1 MKKQFK
7 RNLSI
12 LLSLAILISALS
24 GIGITA
30 SAESQITENDLTGT
44 TVASEVTLSPSDFK
58 NINTV
63 ISNNMYGGSMNFP
76 INSFNK
82 FEVNSTDTD
91 VVLTL
96 TLPGNKDTWNAI
108 GGIDFTTFTAEG
120 LKIKSYS
127 YEYVGTLSSRQAQ
140 PAVLKVTDGTSH
152 VGSYISPMRY
162 SADGFAKYVINDFTE
177 TDGVTKIT
185 EVGVYSVSGAS
196 TFDRSNTYNFKVDV
210 EYTYDEKGACRGVT
224 VTYNY
229 RDKDDRST
237 ENMPSPVSQTIDFT
251 SKTIAGKNPSLAAQ
265 GIVAVE
271 PVIALRLNLGKTTNK
286 QLISTYSNLAVVT
299 EQTTDYTQDV
309 LSFVNGNPIV
319 IDIKNDATADYSD
332 KGTDALNAKSAFNA
346 LDPTVQGIIT
356 DNGYYNSALIDDI
369 ISHIGDIK
377 KSDLNAG
384 TTAVKEETLTAAD
397 LTYTDIVSNNY
408 VSYYAYKAT
417 IGKNGTAYASS
428 ATNDILTLTLNAT
441 KADLNVD
448 ISNTPL
454 SGDIYTFAN
463 EIEGAKIKSF
473 SYIFTGNLIGAYG
486 KPVIL
491 KGNDGKLIAPGFIY
505 GTAVTTPSAP
515 NFKVYTQST
524 TEGVTTISNTATSQQ
539 LAHLKN
545 AETIQQADVNT
556 YTVKVEYNYGE
567 GDVCTGAK
575 VTYTCTVEGT
585 EYSFGMSIKLT
596 DAMFSNKDVSISGVD
611 STITQITPYIGFRAA
626 NLTTVDGVAETKY
639 SNVSVTA
646 DKTKD
651 YTEDILGFVN
661 AHKVL
666 IDIKNGLDCSLRKD
680 EVAAA
685 KAAYEALADEN
696 LKSLIVANGYYDAD
710 KINEI
715 TKSTAEEIVSEL
727 TGTINMPGATV
738 KMNQID
744 NNNQLRFTA
753 DYTMFKSVVT
763 KYADR
768 VAVTERGIRLLAGN
782 KDAETLKTT
791 GNVYT
796 TSKDYIS
803 YEDDNGATKT
813 GDYWVVGGT
822 ADYVSTKVS
831 VLAYAKITVDGNEY
845 TVYSDAISRSIVS
858 VIRNILGAQD
868 TVAVDN
874 ALATVTSSNEAYKDF
889 TRDDLMVNKV
899 GTNTTKQAFVKAV
912 FTQFCTDAGYIK

>member
-12 LLSLAILISALS
+12 LLTLAILISALS

-30 SAESQITENDLTGT
+30 SAASITAEDLTGT
-44 TVASEVTLSPSDFK
+44 KVDSETTLKPNDFNYNVQISNNQFTLGNNVIEIGQYNNAVDVELGESDVTVTLSAYKTAAGVSVGTWTLGGDSLITLSPKDGYTRIKSYSYEYKGSLSSAYSFPAVFKITESTDGQYNDAYIKAGVGGDNRIYYSGKKFTNGVSETLFRDKNVDLTVHTDKSVVYNFRVNVEYTYDDSGACQYVTNTYTYLSDADGNTDNLPAPIVKTFGLNKGRDTLSSLGVTAIEPLITVVTANTKIESNKAVSTYKNFTVNAVSTVDHTQNVLDFVNGNPIVIDIKNYSTADYSDKGTEALNAKSAFNALDPTVQGIITANGYYNSDLIDDIISHIGDIKKSDLTAGTTAVKEVTLSPSDFE

-63 ISNNMYGGSMNFP
+63 ISNNKYGGSMYFP
-76 INSFNK
+76 INPSNK

-96 TLPGNKDTWNAI
+96 TLPGNQDWWNAI
-108 GGIDFTTFTAEG
+108 DGKDFTTLTAEG

-127 YEYVGTLSSRQAQ
+127 YEYVGTLGSRQAQ
-140 PAVLKVTDGTSH
+140 PAVLKVTGGTSH

-177 TDGVTKIT
+177 TNGVPVIT
-185 EVGVYSVSGAS
+185 ENEVYSVSAS
-196 TFDRSNTYNFKVDV
+196 SFDWNNTYNFKVDV

-251 SKTIAGKNPSLAAQ
+251 NGVIAGKNPSLAAQ

-286 QLISTYSNLAVVT
+286 QLISTYSNLAVVAD
-299 EQTTDYTQDV
+299 QTVDY
-309 LSFVNGNPIV
+309 
-319 IDIKNDATADYSD
+319 
-332 KGTDALNAKSAFNA
+332 
-346 LDPTVQGIIT
+346 
-356 DNGYYNSALIDDI
+356 
-369 ISHIGDIK
+369 
-377 KSDLNAG
+377 
-384 TTAVKEETLTAAD
+384 
-397 LTYTDIVSNNY
+397 
-408 VSYYAYKAT
+408 
-417 IGKNGTAYASS
+417 
-428 ATNDILTLTLNAT
+428 TNDILN
-441 KADLNVD
+441 
-448 ISNTPL
+448 
-454 SGDIYTFAN
+454 
-463 EIEGAKIKSF
+463 
-473 SYIFTGNLIGAYG
+473 
-486 KPVIL
+486 
-491 KGNDGKLIAPGFIY
+491 
-505 GTAVTTPSAP
+505 
-515 NFKVYTQST
+515 
-524 TEGVTTISNTATSQQ
+524 
-539 LAHLKN
+539 
-545 AETIQQADVNT
+545 
-556 YTVKVEYNYGE
+556 
-567 GDVCTGAK
+567 
-575 VTYTCTVEGT
+575 
-585 EYSFGMSIKLT
+585 
-596 DAMFSNKDVSISGVD
+596 
-611 STITQITPYIGFRAA
+611 
-626 NLTTVDGVAETKY
+626 
-639 SNVSVTA
+639 
-646 DKTKD
+646 
-651 YTEDILGFVN
+651 FVN

-666 IDIKNGLDCSLRKD
+666 IDIKNGLDCSSRKD

-685 KAAYEALADEN
+685 KAAYEALTDDN
-696 LKSLIVANGYYDAD
+696 LKNLIAVNGYYDAD

-715 TKSTAEEIVSEL
+715 TKPTAEEIASEL

-753 DYTMFKSVVT
+753 DYTEFKSVVT

-791 GNVYT
+791 GKVYT

-858 VIRNILGAQD
+858 VIRAILNAQEK
-868 TVAVDN
+868 TAVES
-874 ALATVTSSNEAYKDF
+874 ARATVNTNGNTVY
-889 TRDDLMVNKV
+889 TYDDLMTNKV
-899 GTNTTKQAFVKAV
+899 GTNTDKQAFVKAV